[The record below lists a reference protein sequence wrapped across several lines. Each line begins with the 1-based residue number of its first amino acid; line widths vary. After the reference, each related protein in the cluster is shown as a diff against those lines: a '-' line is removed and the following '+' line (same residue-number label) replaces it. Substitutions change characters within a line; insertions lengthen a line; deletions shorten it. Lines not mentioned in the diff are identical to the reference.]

1 MDDKLYLE
9 FYISNLITK
18 KIGGQ
23 LTSEEERFLTDWA
36 AERKENADLLN
47 RLLTTTRQD
56 YLIKEEIRQSIN
68 KNKGWQRIQ
77 TEISGRSKNRK
88 IVKYMQAAA
97 AVFTVFL
104 LSQYLFSTYKNAHPS
119 SLDTD
124 IEYKQTVLVTGD
136 GDIYPLDDTT
146 DTFVDPA
153 FLENNISHLI
163 SIKKQ
168 KNSSITPSSAAATI
182 IVPRGTSYKFSL
194 MDGTKVWLNANSKLV
209 FPTRF
214 DKNKRQISLVG
225 EAFFEVAPNPLIPFT
240 IDVNGTE
247 VCVVGTAFNIIAY
260 GDTHEMVTTVV
271 EGQVLVSDAFWK
283 KKVPLLAN
291 EQLRV
296 NNLTGIVQKKTID
309 AGIYTAWIRGRL
321 VFENENLENLMSR
334 LERLYDVKITISGN
348 VDKSLK
354 FTGDIKRYDDLNKV
368 LDMLAT
374 TQNVHFSI
382 DEQGITVCK

>member
-18 KIGGQ
+18 RIEGQ

-56 YLIKEEIRQSIN
+56 YLNKDEIRQSIN
-68 KNKGWQRIQ
+68 KDKGWQRIQ

-88 IVKYMQAAA
+88 IVNYMQAAA

-104 LSQYLFSTYKNAHPS
+104 LSQYLFSTYNNAHPS

-146 DTFVDPA
+146 EIFVDPA

-168 KNSSITPSSAAATI
+168 KNSSLIPSSAAATI
-182 IVPRGTSYKFSL
+182 IVPKGTSYKFSL
-194 MDGTKVWLNANSKLV
+194 MDGTKIWLNANSKLV

-214 DKNKRQISLVG
+214 DKNKRQISLIG
-225 EAFFEVAPNPLIPFT
+225 EAFLEVAPNKLVPFV
-240 IDVNGTE
+240 INVNGAE
-247 VCVVGTAFNIIAY
+247 VKVIGTAFNINAY
-260 GDTHEMVTTVV
+260 GDKHEMVTTVV
-271 EGQVLVSDAFWK
+271 EGKVIVSDAHGEMK
-283 KKVPLLAN
+283 EQLLPN

-296 NNLTGIVQKKTID
+296 NTLTGAVQKKTIES
-309 AGIYTAWIRGRL
+309 GIYTAWIRGRL
-321 VFENENLENLMSR
+321 VFENESLENLMTR
-334 LERLYDVKITISGN
+334 LERLYNVRITISDN
-348 VDKSLK
+348 VDKELK
-354 FTGDIKRYDDLNKV
+354 FTGDIKKYDDLNKV

-374 TQNVHFSI
+374 TQNFHFSI
-382 DEQGITVCK
+382 DEYGVMISK